1 VEAAT
6 TTLEEKILSDRE
18 KRVVQLEY
26 AFAALER
33 QMDNHNSGVK
43 VFDVNRLKS
52 LKVRMNS
59 YKAQIFEASR
69 AMSPQV
75 CSPKKIHAL
84 LHRPFP
90 FFSALLLYVSNLN
103 FPFSLP
109 HGFRRNSRN

>member
-69 AMSPQV
+69 AMSPQELKELIIEEERKIEAV
-75 CSPKKIHAL
+75 KKGEL
-84 LHRPFP
+84 
-90 FFSALLLYVSNLN
+90 
-103 FPFSLP
+103 
-109 HGFRRNSRN
+109 